1 MCPLSLLKG
10 DAHLGKRVSLY
21 SRHKLRR
28 TEKLSVII
36 LPSTE
41 LDPLLTDAG
50 VFPIGVPRF
59 FLLVNRSSRT
69 NESYG
74 QCDMHARGKPF
85 HDKYVVTILGVSP
98 FMISM

>member
-21 SRHKLRR
+21 SRHKLLRA
-28 TEKLSVII
+28 EKLSVTI

-41 LDPLLTDAG
+41 LDPLLADAG
-50 VFPIGVPRF
+50 VFPIS
-59 FLLVNRSSRT
+59 LVSFYLSTVVQGQT
-69 NESYG
+69 NPMGSVI
-74 QCDMHARGKPF
+74 C
-85 HDKYVVTILGVSP
+85 TLGVSP

>member
-28 TEKLSVII
+28 AEKLSVTI

-41 LDPLLTDAG
+41 LDPLLADVG
-50 VFPIGVPRF
+50 VFPIGVS
-59 FLLVNRSSRT
+59 LVSFYLSTVVQGQTNPMGSVIRT
-69 NESYG
+69 
-74 QCDMHARGKPF
+74 
-85 HDKYVVTILGVSP
+85 LGVSP